1 MDREI
6 LSKYNL
12 FKLEL
17 LDIEKRIKRLEI
29 KEQELETVLVSD
41 NVEGTRQ
48 DGTFGSIRITGLSI
62 TELDRVKSRLRKLRE
77 KYANQKQRNEE
88 MILQVEEYIA
98 SLPDTQ
104 IRLILRKRYIENLS
118 WEQIGRQ
125 FGKTPSWG
133 RILVERFFKK
143 SS

>member
-41 NVEGTRQ
+41 SVEGTRK
-48 DGTFGSIRITGLSI
+48 DGTFGSIRIEGLSI
-62 TELDRVKSRLRKLRE
+62 TELDRIQSRLRRLRE
-77 KYANQKQRNEE
+77 RYAIQKQKNEE

-133 RILVERFFKK
+133 RVLVERFFKK

>member
-17 LDIEKRIKRLEI
+17 LDIEKRIKRLEL
-29 KEQELETVLVSD
+29 KEKELETVLVSD
-41 NVEGTRQ
+41 SVEGTRK
-48 DGTFGSIRITGLSI
+48 DGTFGSIRIEGISI
-62 TELDRVKSRLRKLRE
+62 TELDRIQSRLRRLRE
-77 KYANQKQRNEE
+77 RYAIQKQKNEE
-88 MILQVEEYIA
+88 MILQVEEYIV
-98 SLPDTQ
+98 SVQDTQ

-133 RILVERFFKK
+133 RVLVERFFKK

>member
-29 KEQELETVLVSD
+29 KEQELETVLVS
-41 NVEGTRQ
+41 VEGTRK
-48 DGTFGSIRITGLSI
+48 DGTFGSIRIEGLSI
-62 TELDRVKSRLRKLRE
+62 TELDRIQSRLRRLRE
-77 KYANQKQRNEE
+77 RYAIQKQKNEE

-133 RILVERFFKK
+133 RVLVERFFKK

>member
-17 LDIEKRIKRLEI
+17 LDIEKRIKRLEL
-29 KEQELETVLVSD
+29 KEKELETVLVSD
-41 NVEGTRQ
+41 SVEGTRK
-48 DGTFGSIRITGLSI
+48 DGTFGSIRITGLPI
-62 TELDRVKSRLRKLRE
+62 NELDRIKIRLRKLRE
-77 KYANQKQRNEE
+77 KYTNQKQKNEDL
-88 MILQVEEYIA
+88 ILQVEDYIA
-98 SLPDTQ
+98 SLSDTQ

-133 RILVERFFKK
+133 RVLVERFFNK